1 MDNEHVKQEEKN
13 LVIVGPKEYVKPEPD
28 GGYTLEV
35 PGYRS
40 SRGSSSIY
48 INPEHVDK
56 ITVLVQPF
64 NAYSPAK
71 VEGPAVLWSYADGH
85 GKVLGAILIRNREF
99 TMWVPGTHDHG
110 PGEKYRGFVGSDGS
124 ISWSELP
131 VGKTLEMPGQ
141 EQERQQRDTDKP
153 GELVVKGDR
162 QYVRR
167 VEGGY
172 MIQMPSAA
180 RNAGDARIFIP
191 DNYVDRV
198 VFLTKHYN
206 ARSSAKI
213 SGPAVLWSYA
223 DGHGME
229 LGAVLERGKEFTL
242 WVPDHHDHGPGEKYK
257 GFVGTDGEISCKKL
271 PTAPFLKLPEEE
283 EKEEKQENKGQET
296 DERKDIP
303 VYTDGYKSSLWVE
316 GDGYTLEVPSMAS
329 MRRRAMVHIPASAV
343 DKVAILMIGG
353 DVTVEGPAVLWQYG
367 DHHGR
372 RTAAVLLRGKGFRA
386 GSRRGFVNED
396 GTIEWLDKE
405 KY

>member
-1 MDNEHVKQEEKN
+1 MDNEKK
-13 LVIVGPKEYVKPEPD
+13 LVIVGPEEYVKPEPD

-71 VEGPAVLWSYADGH
+71 VEGPAVLWSYADGY

-99 TMWVPGTHDHG
+99 VMWVPGTHDHG

-131 VGKTLEMPGQ
+131 VGKTLEMQEQEQ
-141 EQERQQRDTDKP
+141 EQERQQRETGQS
-153 GELVVKGDR
+153 GELIVKGDR

-172 MIQMPSAA
+172 MIQMPGAA

-242 WVPDHHDHGPGEKYK
+242 WVPDHQTMDPEKNTKGSWGRTEKYH
-257 GFVGTDGEISCKKL
+257 TKKL
-271 PTAPFLKLPEEE
+271 PTAPFLKLPEGENEGDEE
-283 EKEEKQENKGQET
+283 EQRTG
-296 DERKDIP
+296 ERKKIP
-303 VYTDGYKSSLWVE
+303 VYTDGYKSQLWVE

-372 RTAAVLLRGKGFRA
+372 KTAAVLLRGKPFRA

>member
-1 MDNEHVKQEEKN
+1 MENDG
-13 LVIVGPKEYVKPEPD
+13 LVVVGPKDYLKPEND
-28 GGYTLEV
+28 GGYTLEI

-48 INPEHVDK
+48 INPEHFDK
-56 ITVLVQPF
+56 ITVLVKPF

-131 VGKTLEMPGQ
+131 VGKTLEMTQQDEQGQ
-141 EQERQQRDTDKP
+141 ESTGKP
-153 GELVVKGDR
+153 GELIVKGDKE
-162 QYVRR
+162 YVRR

-172 MIQMPSAA
+172 MVQMPSSA

-191 DNYVDRV
+191 DNYVNRV

-206 ARSSAKI
+206 AANAAKI

-257 GFVGTDGEISCKKL
+257 GFVGMDGEISYKKL

-283 EKEEKQENKGQET
+283 KGEEEPEKKEETKQEGEK
-296 DERKDIP
+296 KDIA
-303 VYTDGYKSSLWVE
+303 VYTDGYKSHLWPE

-329 MRRRAMVHIPASAV
+329 MRRRAMVHIPASAF
-343 DKVAILMIGG
+343 DKVVVMMIGG
-353 DVTVEGPAVLWQYG
+353 DVTVEGPAVLWEYG

-372 RTAAVLLRGKGFRA
+372 RTAAVLLRGKPFRA
-386 GSRRGFVNED
+386 GSRRGFVHED